1 MERHLTQSS
10 YYAHSEIPF
19 AKSEAI
25 RFPCLYKINS
35 IEAIKKTAFE
45 RPENEVFSA
54 LLHARKTAF
63 ALTENVRFL
72 CEKFG
77 LENVGFLTITFGHAR
92 GSRHQFKDYRKASKV
107 FNSIATNVLN
117 KRYLGWLRVME
128 RHSDGVVHFHALVA
142 LGFDIRTGIDFE
154 QITNGDYSSASRN
167 LREEWAFWRRTA
179 KEYRI
184 GRTELLPV
192 RSSTEAMAKYVG
204 KYISKHLHARSDQDK
219 GARLVSYSK
228 GLRACSTRF
237 QFVSKGSY
245 QLRQKIAL
253 FSVIVSERFGVEPTF
268 DGLKQALGS
277 HWFYKN
283 RDYIMSLEVE
293 L

>member
-1 MERHLTQSS
+1 M
-10 YYAHSEIPF
+10 
-19 AKSEAI
+19 SEAS

-35 IEAIKKTAFE
+35 IETTKKTSFQAI
-45 RPENEVFSA
+45 ENEVFGTF
-54 LLHARKTAF
+54 LHARKSAF

-72 CEKFG
+72 CDKFG

-92 GSRHQFKDYRKASKV
+92 GSRKQFADYRAASKV
-107 FNSIATNVLN
+107 FNSIASNILN

-154 QITNGDYSSASRN
+154 QIANGDYSSASRN

-179 KEYRI
+179 KHYRI

-204 KYISKHLHARSDQDK
+204 KYISKHLHARNSQDK

-237 QFVSKGSY
+237 QFLSDGSY

-253 FSVIVSERFGVEPTF
+253 FSVIVSQRFDVEPTF

-283 RDYIMSLEVE
+283 RDYILSLQVE
-293 L
+293 K